1 MSSKRGRGTFVYGA
15 AALWL
20 ALAVAS
26 PLAFAQNKK
35 KAEQN
40 ERSVRG
46 TVTSAEDAPVSGAV
60 VQLKNTKS
68 LQIRSFITKDDGSFH
83 FEELS
88 PDVDYQL
95 RADYQGSASPTKI
108 VSSFDSRKDV
118 VINLK
123 LGK

>member
-1 MSSKRGRGTFVYGA
+1 MASKHGRGTFVHAA
-15 AALWL
+15 AALLL
-20 ALAVAS
+20 ALAMAS
-26 PLAFAQNKK
+26 PLSFAQNKK
-35 KAEQN
+35 SEQN
-40 ERSVRG
+40 DRSVRG

-68 LQIRSFITKDDGSFH
+68 LQIRSFITKEDGGFH
-83 FEELS
+83 FEGVS

-95 RADYQGSASPTKI
+95 RADYRGSASPTKT